1 MTQTYTNAF
10 QDCCDPK
17 KPMTTSDRAAGIIQ
31 GIKDMREAGTTI
43 DVSKLS
49 DMIAPVINAE
59 TCRNHNYDNDIM
71 VQAQLPAN
79 KVA

>member
-1 MTQTYTNAF
+1 MTQTYTDAF
-10 QDCCDPK
+10 KDCCDPK
-17 KPMTTSDRAAGIIQ
+17 STMTTSDRAAGIIQ
-31 GIKDMREAGTTI
+31 YIQDMREAGTTV
-43 DVSKLS
+43 DVNQLS
-49 DMIAPVINAE
+49 EMIAPVINAE